1 MHKNPES
8 LTLAR
13 PFSKS
18 YWRTA
23 AQELR
28 NLRMLTL
35 AAIVVALRIVLSG
48 LYIPLGDN
56 LNIFFGYFVNSLGAA
71 IYGPVVALLSG
82 FATDV
87 LGYFVH
93 PTGPFFPGYVLSTM
107 LGSFF
112 YALFFY
118 RARIT
123 VVRVIL
129 AKLSVNLLV
138 NVGLGALWSAIQFS
152 KGYYYYLVKSL
163 MKNLGMLPLEVL
175 LLWLFLK
182 AIAPVCAR
190 NGLLPKQSLRSRVMQ
205 IINENTSAE
214 P

>member
-1 MHKNPES
+1 MYKNPES
-8 LTLAR
+8 LTLAS
-13 PFSKS
+13 PFSRS

-23 AQELR
+23 LRELQ

-93 PTGPFFPGYVLSTM
+93 PTGPFFPGYGLSTL
-107 LGSFF
+107 LGSLF

-118 RARIT
+118 RARVT
-123 VVRVIL
+123 ALRVVL

-163 MKNLGMLPLEVL
+163 AKNIGLLPVEAL
-175 LLWLFLK
+175 LLWLFLR
-182 AIAPVCAR
+182 AMAPICAK
-190 NGLLPKQSLRSRVMQ
+190 NGLLPKQEKK
-205 IINENTSAE
+205 N
-214 P
+214 

>member
-1 MHKNPES
+1 MYKNPES
-8 LTLAR
+8 LTLTS
-13 PFSKS
+13 PFSRS

-23 AQELR
+23 LRELQ

-118 RARIT
+118 RARVT
-123 VVRVIL
+123 ALRVVL

-163 MKNLGMLPLEVL
+163 TKNIGLLPVEAL
-175 LLWLFLK
+175 LLWLFLR
-182 AIAPVCAR
+182 AMAPICAK
-190 NGLLPKQSLRSRVMQ
+190 NGLLPKQ
-205 IINENTSAE
+205 EKPE
-214 P
+214 G

>member
-8 LTLAR
+8 LTLAS

-182 AIAPVCAR
+182 TIAPVCAR

>member
-1 MHKNPES
+1 MYKNPES
-8 LTLAR
+8 LSLAS
-13 PFSKS
+13 PFSWS

-23 AQELR
+23 LRELQ

-118 RARIT
+118 RARVT
-123 VVRVIL
+123 ALRVVL

-163 MKNLGMLPLEVL
+163 AKNIGLLPVEAL
-175 LLWLFLK
+175 LLWLFLR
-182 AIAPVCAR
+182 AMAPICTK
-190 NGLLPKQSLRSRVMQ
+190 NGLLPKQEKK
-205 IINENTSAE
+205 N
-214 P
+214 

>member
-1 MHKNPES
+1 MYKDPES
-8 LTLAR
+8 LTLAS
-13 PFSKS
+13 PFSRS

-23 AQELR
+23 LRELR

-35 AAIVVALRIVLSG
+35 AAIVVALRIVLGG

-56 LNIFFGYFVNSLGAA
+56 LNIFFGYFVNGLGAA
-71 IYGPVVALLSG
+71 IYGPVMALLSG

-87 LGYFVH
+87 LGYFIH

-123 VVRVIL
+123 APRVVL
-129 AKLSVNLLV
+129 AKLAVNLLV
-138 NVGLGALWSAIQFS
+138 NVGLGALWSAIQFG

-163 MKNLGMLPLEVL
+163 TKNIGLLPVEAL
-175 LLWLFLK
+175 LLWLFLRVM
-182 AIAPVCAR
+182 APVCAR
-190 NGLLPKQSLRSRVMQ
+190 NGLLPRREK
-205 IINENTSAE
+205 
-214 P
+214 PKG

>member
-1 MHKNPES
+1 MYKNPES
-8 LTLAR
+8 LSLAS
-13 PFSKS
+13 PFSRS

-23 AQELR
+23 LRELQ

-71 IYGPVVALLSG
+71 IYGPVGALLSG

-118 RARIT
+118 RARVT
-123 VVRVIL
+123 ALRVVL

-163 MKNLGMLPLEVL
+163 AKNIGLLPVEAL
-175 LLWLFLK
+175 LLWLFLR
-182 AIAPVCAR
+182 AMAPICAK
-190 NGLLPKQSLRSRVMQ
+190 NGLLPKQEKK
-205 IINENTSAE
+205 N
-214 P
+214 

>member
-1 MHKNPES
+1 MYKNPES
-8 LTLAR
+8 LSLAS
-13 PFSKS
+13 PFSRS

-23 AQELR
+23 LRELQ

-118 RARIT
+118 RARVT
-123 VVRVIL
+123 ALRVVL

-163 MKNLGMLPLEVL
+163 AKN
-175 LLWLFLK
+175 
-182 AIAPVCAR
+182 I
-190 NGLLPKQSLRSRVMQ
+190 GLLPVEALLL
-205 IINENTSAE
+205 
-214 P
+214 

>member
-1 MHKNPES
+1 MYKNPES
-8 LTLAR
+8 LSLAS
-13 PFSKS
+13 PFSRS

-23 AQELR
+23 LRELQ

-118 RARIT
+118 RARVT
-123 VVRVIL
+123 ALRVVL

-163 MKNLGMLPLEVL
+163 AKNIGLLPVEAL
-175 LLWLFLK
+175 LLWLFLR
-182 AIAPVCAR
+182 AMAPICTK
-190 NGLLPKQSLRSRVMQ
+190 NGLLPKQEKK
-205 IINENTSAE
+205 N
-214 P
+214 

>member
-1 MHKNPES
+1 MYKNPES
-8 LTLAR
+8 LSLAS
-13 PFSKS
+13 PFSRS

-23 AQELR
+23 LRELQ

-112 YALFFY
+112 
-118 RARIT
+118 
-123 VVRVIL
+123 
-129 AKLSVNLLV
+129 
-138 NVGLGALWSAIQFS
+138 
-152 KGYYYYLVKSL
+152 
-163 MKNLGMLPLEVL
+163 
-175 LLWLFLK
+175 
-182 AIAPVCAR
+182 
-190 NGLLPKQSLRSRVMQ
+190 
-205 IINENTSAE
+205 
-214 P
+214 

>member
-1 MHKNPES
+1 MFKSPEA
-8 LTLAR
+8 LTLAS
-13 PFSKS
+13 PFSPG
-18 YWRTA
+18 YWRVA
-23 AQELR
+23 AKEVK

-35 AAIVVALRIVLSG
+35 AAIVVALRIALGG
-48 LYIPLGDN
+48 LRIPLGDN

-118 RARIT
+118 RARVT
-123 VVRVIL
+123 ALRVVL

>member
-1 MHKNPES
+1 MYFLYKNPES
-8 LTLAR
+8 LSLAS
-13 PFSKS
+13 PFSRS

-23 AQELR
+23 LRELQ

-118 RARIT
+118 RARVT
-123 VVRVIL
+123 ALRVVL

-163 MKNLGMLPLEVL
+163 AKNIGLLPVEAL
-175 LLWLFLK
+175 LLWLFLR
-182 AIAPVCAR
+182 AMAPICTK
-190 NGLLPKQSLRSRVMQ
+190 NGLLPKQEKK
-205 IINENTSAE
+205 N
-214 P
+214 

>member
-1 MHKNPES
+1 VYFLYKNPES
-8 LTLAR
+8 LSLAS
-13 PFSKS
+13 PFSRS

-23 AQELR
+23 LRELQ

-118 RARIT
+118 RARVT
-123 VVRVIL
+123 ALRVVL

-163 MKNLGMLPLEVL
+163 AKNIGLLPVEAL
-175 LLWLFLK
+175 LLWLFLR
-182 AIAPVCAR
+182 AMAPICTK
-190 NGLLPKQSLRSRVMQ
+190 NGLLPKQEKK
-205 IINENTSAE
+205 N
-214 P
+214 

>member
-1 MHKNPES
+1 MYKDPAS
-8 LTLAR
+8 LTLAS
-13 PFSKS
+13 PFTPG

-23 AQELR
+23 AKELK

-35 AAIVVALRIVLSG
+35 AAIVVALRIVLG
-48 LYIPLGDN
+48 GFYIPLGDN
-56 LNIFFGYFVNSLGAA
+56 LNIFFGYLINGLGSA
-71 IYGPVVALLSG
+71 IYGPVAALLVG
-82 FATDV
+82 FATDI

-93 PTGPFFPGYVLSTM
+93 PNGAFFPGYVLSTM

-123 VVRVIL
+123 LPRIIG
-129 AKLSVNLLV
+129 AKLTVNLLV

-163 MKNLGMLPLEVL
+163 VKNIGMLPIEVV
-175 LLWLFLK
+175 LLWLFLR
-182 AIAPVCAR
+182 AMAPVCAR
-190 NGLLPKQSLRSRVMQ
+190 NGLLPKQEKPAVDL
-205 IINENTSAE
+205 
-214 P
+214 

>member
-1 MHKNPES
+1 MYKDPES
-8 LTLAR
+8 LTLAS
-13 PFSKS
+13 PFSRS

-23 AQELR
+23 LRELR

-35 AAIVVALRIVLSG
+35 AAIVVALRIVLGG

-56 LNIFFGYFVNSLGAA
+56 LNIFFGYFVNGLGAA

-87 LGYFVH
+87 LGYFIH

-123 VVRVIL
+123 APRVVM
-129 AKLSVNLLV
+129 AKLAVNLLV
-138 NVGLGALWSAIQFS
+138 NVGLGALWSAIQFG

-163 MKNLGMLPLEVL
+163 AKNIGLLPVEAL
-175 LLWLFLK
+175 LLWLFLR
-182 AIAPVCAR
+182 AMAPVCAR
-190 NGLLPKQSLRSRVMQ
+190 NGLLPRQEK
-205 IINENTSAE
+205 EN
-214 P
+214 

>member
-8 LTLAR
+8 LTLAS

-175 LLWLFLK
+175 LLWLFIK